1 MDRKLRGKSLSAY
14 DRVRDA
20 ARQRDIDWRTAAY
33 TVALGNLETIYRE
46 RGIFP

>member
-1 MDRKLRGKSLSAY
+1 VDRKLRCKILSAY
-14 DRVRDA
+14 DRVQDA

-33 TVALGNLETIYRE
+33 TVALGYLEAVYKE